1 MIRFDE
7 TVAGK
12 KFFQGDLPAAVRAI
26 QESNEL
32 QKARNENDARI
43 ATALEAI
50 AEQLKAKNE
59 NDATLVA
66 SLDAM
71 TKMLEYTRASI
82 ESLDE
87 RIRWTR

>member
-1 MIRFDE
+1 MDDFFR
-7 TVAGK
+7 TAMGQ
-12 KFFQGDLPAAVRAI
+12 KFYNGHVPAAIRTF

-32 QKARNENDARI
+32 QKAKNENDARI

-59 NDATLVA
+59 NDAKLVA

-87 RIRWTR
+87 RIKWTR